1 MLRKVKAIQHF
12 VLIWNVFYNLKRKSM
27 DKKLMGVFAPI
38 TTPFDAKGEVAYDKL
53 KQNMKFYA
61 GSGLKGYLAL
71 GSNGENKSLSNQ
83 EKEKVL
89 ATIIGNK
96 GSNQVVMA
104 GCIFESTKET
114 IEFAQTAQRLGT
126 DFITLLPPS
135 YFKKEMTDAVLLKYF
150 TDVAGAVTTPCLV
163 YNAPQFCGGT
173 TLSVSMVKDLAKH
186 PNIVGVKDSSTGN
199 IENFLLAVRDVF
211 NVMPGSANFFMNG
224 LIMGAPG
231 GVISLANIFPDI
243 TVKLYDLTVSK
254 KYDEAFKLNERI
266 IQMNKSVSGSGGV
279 AAVKYAMDLA
289 GLYGGDPRLPL
300 LPLNNDLRKK
310 IEDYLTKEGMI

>member
-1 MLRKVKAIQHF
+1 
-12 VLIWNVFYNLKRKSM
+12 M

-38 TTPFDAKGEVAYDKL
+38 TTPFDSKGEVAYDKL
-53 KQNMKFYA
+53 RENMKVYA
-61 GSGLKGYLAL
+61 ASGIKGYLAL
-71 GSNGENKSLSNQ
+71 GSNGENKSLTNT

-89 ATIIGNK
+89 ETIINNK
-96 GSNQVVMA
+96 GTEQTVMA

-114 IEFAQTAQRLGT
+114 IEFAKKAQDLGA

-135 YFKKEMTDAVLLKYF
+135 YFKKEMTDPVLLRYF
-150 TDVAGAVTTPCLV
+150 TDVAGSLTTPCLV

-173 TLSVSMVKDLAKH
+173 TLSVSLVKELAKH
-186 PNIVGVKDSSTGN
+186 PNIVGIKDSSTGN
-199 IENFLLAVRDVF
+199 IENFLLAVRDTF

-231 GVISLANIFPDI
+231 GVISLANVFPDF

-254 KYDEAFKLNERI
+254 KYEEAFRFNERV

-289 GLYGGDPRLPL
+289 GLNGGDPRLPL

-310 IEDYLTKEGMI
+310 IEEYLKKEGMI

>member
-1 MLRKVKAIQHF
+1 
-12 VLIWNVFYNLKRKSM
+12 M

-38 TTPFDAKGEVAYDKL
+38 TTPFDANGEVAYDKL
-53 KQNMKFYA
+53 KDNMKFYA
-61 GSGLKGYLAL
+61 KSRLKGYLAL
-71 GSNGENKSLSNQ
+71 GSNGENKSLTNY

-89 ATIIGNK
+89 ETIINNK
-96 GSNQVVMA
+96 AADQVVMA

-114 IEFAQTAQRLGT
+114 IEFALIAEKLGA
-126 DFITLLPPS
+126 DYITLLPPS
-135 YFKKEMTDAVLLKYF
+135 YFKKEMTDAVLIKYF
-150 TDVAGAVTTPCLV
+150 TDVASALKTPCLV

-173 TLSVSMVKDLAKH
+173 TLSVNLVKEVAKH

-199 IENFLLAVRDVF
+199 IESFLLAVRDYF

-243 TVKLYDLTVSK
+243 TVDLYDLTVEK
-254 KYDEAFKLNERI
+254 KYEEAFKLNERI
-266 IQMNKSVSGSGGV
+266 IQMNKTVSGTGGV

-289 GLYGGDPRLPL
+289 GLNGGNARLPL
-300 LPLNNDLRKK
+300 LPLNDDIKKK
-310 IEDYLTKEGMI
+310 IQEYLKKEGMI